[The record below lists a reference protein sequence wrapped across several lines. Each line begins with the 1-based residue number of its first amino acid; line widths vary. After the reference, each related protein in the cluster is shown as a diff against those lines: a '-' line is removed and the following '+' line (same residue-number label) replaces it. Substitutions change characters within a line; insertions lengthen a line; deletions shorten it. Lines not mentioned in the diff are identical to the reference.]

1 MTIIAY
7 IFLVGVLLS
16 TAYYNRKVDL
26 KRIEQIN
33 FQNEQQA
40 EVTRKFLEEL
50 ERGVLVYNKG
60 KFVIYRADE
69 DDK

>member
-1 MTIIAY
+1 MTIITF
-7 IFLVGVLLS
+7 IILIGVLLS